1 MLWNHSKYKEPTS
14 LFEHFIVA
22 GPHPDANLEKVE
34 DAFAREKKWKSDM
47 EKSDLLDFKSIHR
60 RAPSFP
66 TLEPQIL
73 FKYPPGKRLA
83 MRSKD
88 LAAFCFPGGVKTC
101 LLERTPSLSELNELV
116 YGQVC

>member
-1 MLWNHSKYKEPTS
+1 MLSLHLFLLLSIVNYGCLIMLWNHSKYKELTS

-34 DAFAREKKWKSDM
+34 DAFAREKKWKSGM

-66 TLEPQIL
+66 TLEPQV
-73 FKYPPGKRLA
+73 
-83 MRSKD
+83 SH
-88 LAAFCFPGGVKTC
+88 T
-101 LLERTPSLSELNELV
+101 SNLNMV
-116 YGQVC
+116 

>member
-1 MLWNHSKYKEPTS
+1 MFRSPHHFLNTS
-14 LFEHFIVA
+14 L
-22 GPHPDANLEKVE
+22 
-34 DAFAREKKWKSDM
+34 EKKWKSDM

-88 LAAFCFPGGVKTC
+88 LAAFCFPGDMFVGEDSIIK
-101 LLERTPSLSELNELV
+101 
-116 YGQVC
+116 